1 MKQLLYII
9 TFFTFITATTG
20 CKKEYVN
27 PNEPVEDEVYST
39 VQGMTGVI
47 VGIKNRYAVN
57 NLGPA
62 TVYQAIS
69 ANGLTTGELTVL
81 NAGNA
86 DLAQLLNGG
95 NNVSPA
101 NGVLGSFWITTNV
114 VNSEAQKLIDNSEK
128 IGDVNTKN
136 AIKIYGHL
144 YKALAIGTLAMFW
157 EQVPVNTGPNAQF
170 SPRQQALQTAVQLL
184 DQASA
189 LLQGSTLP
197 ASFLSATGTEI
208 DLKNTL
214 LALSARYNMM
224 LLNNDQAIAKASAVD
239 LARKSVFFYNTQNQN
254 PVFRSGLVSSNVVGI
269 KKDLGLP
276 ISLAPEA
283 GDKRLPFDTTKNA
296 QNGSSFFQGDATP
309 IPIYVP
315 GEMLLIQAEAY
326 ARKGDLAKAVEFVNK
341 VRTKKPADDPYLLGA
356 DLPPYSGPLTQ
367 AAILQEIYKNRQIE
381 LYLLGMRLED
391 SRRFDRPGPGTTGAE
406 RTRNFYPYPQQE
418 RDGNPNTPKDPDI

>member
-9 TFFTFITATTG
+9 TICTFISATIG
-20 CKKEYVN
+20 CKKEYDN
-27 PNEPVEDEVYST
+27 PNEPVEEEVYST
-39 VQGMTGVI
+39 VQGITGVI

-69 ANGLTTGELTVL
+69 ASGLTTGELTVL

-101 NGVLGSFWITTNV
+101 NGVLGSLWITTNI
-114 VNSEAQKLIDNSEK
+114 VNSEAQKLINNAEK
-128 IGDVNTKN
+128 FTDVSTKN
-136 AIKIYGHL
+136 AIKIYGNL
-144 YKALAIGTLAMFW
+144 YKALAIGTLSMFW
-157 EQVPVNTGPNAQF
+157 EQVPINTGPNAQF
-170 SPRQQALQTAVQLL
+170 SPRKDALQRAIQLL
-184 DQASA
+184 DEAST
-189 LLQGSTLP
+189 LLQGTTLP
-197 ASFLSATGTEI
+197 ADFIKAVGAEI
-208 DLKNTL
+208 DVKNTL

-239 LARKSVFFYNTQNQN
+239 LARKSVFFYNLINPN

-269 KKDLGLP
+269 RKDLGLP
-276 ISLAPEA
+276 SSLAPQA

-296 QNGSSFFQGDATP
+296 QNGSSFFQGDASP

-326 ARKGDLAKAVEFVNK
+326 ARKNDLAKAVEFLNK
-341 VRTKKPADDPYLLGA
+341 VLAKKPADDPYLLGA
-356 DLPPYSGPLTQ
+356 DLPPYSGPMTQ
-367 AAILQEIYKNRQIE
+367 EAILQEIYKNRQIE
-381 LYLLGMRLED
+381 LYLFGMRLED
-391 SRRFDRPGPGTTGAE
+391 SRRFNRPAPGAPGAE

-418 RDGNPNTPKDPDI
+418 RDGNTNTPQDPTI